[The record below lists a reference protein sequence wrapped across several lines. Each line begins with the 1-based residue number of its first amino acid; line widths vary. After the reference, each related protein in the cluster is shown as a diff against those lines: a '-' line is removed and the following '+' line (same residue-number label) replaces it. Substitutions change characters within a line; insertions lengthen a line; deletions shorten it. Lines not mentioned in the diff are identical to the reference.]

1 MKLLILILFSW
12 PVIFFAQ
19 SFDLRT
25 KKYSENSS
33 HLNAKEMIVTL
44 DKGFAVV
51 GSTDIFFGPSYIG
64 GFVFYSDSSGNN
76 HWEKIYTS
84 FGDIF
89 SFESIIQLPDSSFIA
104 GGKMFNP
111 ITNRNGA
118 ALLKLDVQGNEQW
131 KKSIDDSTGA
141 EMSIVDLAVLTDS
154 TFILVGT
161 KTSIEDGSFI
171 MLMDTAG
178 NILWQKSYEVFG
190 SNDLSFQA
198 IHSLPNGNAFFSGG
212 IQIGEKDFLGVLG
225 CIDSIGNI
233 IWSVQG
239 SQPNSFYTD
248 LVVDSNTIYCRNI
261 KNASTNAI
269 SAFDYAGNLLW
280 NYNFYDQE
288 QNGPQPAGKRKIAFD
303 LDSNLVAYSGN
314 FSYSIF
320 QQISRQGININQF
333 SGFGMAQGIGFTSD
347 NQCLVMLS
355 GPAFGIKSNSIY
367 NNHFAITRL
376 DGNAPKQSS
385 CLWEYNTIDNQSF
398 EPTAP
403 IELVESTVYSV
414 FPAMME
420 NVPLTPT
427 IDQFCV
433 DYLSGLSE
441 EHIENALSPNPA
453 TDVISIIL
461 EPSLVAAND
470 CIEMFDFTGK
480 RLFQLPIYSSEMKLD
495 VSRYSNGVYF
505 IKIGQAGK
513 KLILK

>member
-33 HLNAKEMIVTL
+33 HLNAKEMLVTL

-154 TFILVGT
+154 TFMLVGT

-190 SNDLSFQA
+190 SNDLSIQA
-198 IHSLPNGNAFFSGG
+198 N
-212 IQIGEKDFLGVLG
+212 Q
-225 CIDSIGNI
+225 
-233 IWSVQG
+233 
-239 SQPNSFYTD
+239 
-248 LVVDSNTIYCRNI
+248 
-261 KNASTNAI
+261 
-269 SAFDYAGNLLW
+269 DYG
-280 NYNFYDQE
+280 
-288 QNGPQPAGKRKIAFD
+288 
-303 LDSNLVAYSGN
+303 
-314 FSYSIF
+314 
-320 QQISRQGININQF
+320 
-333 SGFGMAQGIGFTSD
+333 
-347 NQCLVMLS
+347 
-355 GPAFGIKSNSIY
+355 
-367 NNHFAITRL
+367 
-376 DGNAPKQSS
+376 
-385 CLWEYNTIDNQSF
+385 
-398 EPTAP
+398 
-403 IELVESTVYSV
+403 
-414 FPAMME
+414 
-420 NVPLTPT
+420 
-427 IDQFCV
+427 
-433 DYLSGLSE
+433 
-441 EHIENALSPNPA
+441 
-453 TDVISIIL
+453 
-461 EPSLVAAND
+461 
-470 CIEMFDFTGK
+470 
-480 RLFQLPIYSSEMKLD
+480 
-495 VSRYSNGVYF
+495 
-505 IKIGQAGK
+505 
-513 KLILK
+513 

>member
-1 MKLLILILFSW
+1 
-12 PVIFFAQ
+12 V
-19 SFDLRT
+19 
-25 KKYSENSS
+25 
-33 HLNAKEMIVTL
+33 
-44 DKGFAVV
+44 
-51 GSTDIFFGPSYIG
+51 
-64 GFVFYSDSSGNN
+64 DSS
-76 HWEKIYTS
+76 
-84 FGDIF
+84 
-89 SFESIIQLPDSSFIA
+89 
-104 GGKMFNP
+104 
-111 ITNRNGA
+111 
-118 ALLKLDVQGNEQW
+118 
-131 KKSIDDSTGA
+131 
-141 EMSIVDLAVLTDS
+141 
-154 TFILVGT
+154 
-161 KTSIEDGSFI
+161 
-171 MLMDTAG
+171 
-178 NILWQKSYEVFG
+178 
-190 SNDLSFQA
+190 
-198 IHSLPNGNAFFSGG
+198 
-212 IQIGEKDFLGVLG
+212 
-225 CIDSIGNI
+225 
-233 IWSVQG
+233 
-239 SQPNSFYTD
+239 
-248 LVVDSNTIYCRNI
+248 TIYCRNI
-261 KNASTNAI
+261 KNASTNGI

-314 FSYSIF
+314 FSYGIF

-403 IELVESTVYSV
+403 IELVEGTVYSV

-441 EHIENALSPNPA
+441 EHIEFSLSPNPA

-461 EPSLVAAND
+461 ESSLLAAND
-470 CIEMFDFTGK
+470 CIEMYDFTGK
-480 RLFQLPIYSSEMKLD
+480 RLFQLPISSSEMKLD
-495 VSRYSNGVYF
+495 LTSYSKAVYF

-513 KLILK
+513 KIMLK